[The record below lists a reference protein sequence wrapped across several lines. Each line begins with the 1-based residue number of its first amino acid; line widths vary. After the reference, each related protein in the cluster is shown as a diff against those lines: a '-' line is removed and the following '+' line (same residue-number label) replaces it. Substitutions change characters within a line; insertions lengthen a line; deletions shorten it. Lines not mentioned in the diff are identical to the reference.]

1 MSKETNCPV
10 ILLSSGQKLTLL
22 KVMLYD
28 EEGVQEVAKL
38 RAQATKSLGGG
49 SLGVGVLGVPSW
61 TLLGEAAALSIV
73 SGLLSGASQKQAA
86 EILRVAQAKS
96 EAVANSGTFFEFPQ
110 LKNIHSPHPSV
121 WYVDAFRR
129 RHVHNGDEFVNVETD
144 AGTMSIRWA
153 QVAAYF
159 SPQRLPHEVV
169 EPTSLR
175 EQMPE
180 RGHANLVPW
189 GKATVPS
196 TPSVQDS
203 EGFPVGTTIYDA
215 SGVRLAVL
223 PDHSVL
229 VADADRSYPS
239 VEAYR
244 NEMKDRS
251 RWDVITRY

>member
-1 MSKETNCPV
+1 MSEETNCPV
-10 ILLSSGQKLTLL
+10 VFLSGGQKLTLI

-28 EEGVQEVAKL
+28 EDAVQEVAKL
-38 RAQATKSLGGG
+38 RAQAAKSFGGG
-49 SLGVGVLGVPSW
+49 SLGVGVLGSPSW

-86 EILRVAQAKS
+86 ETLRVAQIKSETVAKS
-96 EAVANSGTFFEFPQ
+96 GIFFDFAKVTNS
-110 LKNIHSPHPSV
+110 HSPHPSV
-121 WYVDAFRR
+121 WYVDGLRR

-144 AGTMSIRWA
+144 TGVVNIRWG

-159 SPQRLPHEVV
+159 SPQRSPDELI
-169 EPTSLR
+169 EPIHTNFI
-175 EQMPE
+175 QPKP
-180 RGHANLVPW
+180 VPW
-189 GKATVPS
+189 AKATVAS
-196 TPSVQDS
+196 TRPLQDS
-203 EGFPVGTTIYDA
+203 EDFPVGTTIYDA

-229 VADADRSYPS
+229 VANTDRSYPS

-244 NEMKDRS
+244 NETKDRS